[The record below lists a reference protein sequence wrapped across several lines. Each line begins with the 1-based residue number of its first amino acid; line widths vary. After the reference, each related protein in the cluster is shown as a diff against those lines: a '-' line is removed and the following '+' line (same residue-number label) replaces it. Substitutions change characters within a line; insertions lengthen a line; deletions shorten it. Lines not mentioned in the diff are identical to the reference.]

1 MVWTGRSALDGAL
14 HIGWKSDMRSQFSR
28 ARQIAEYNA
37 EQSVYNTIYRDDE
50 DSCDCGRASP
60 LPCFNVEQ
68 LLLQTPP
75 ANQRLVITNQSKVQ
89 S

>member
-50 DSCDCGRASP
+50 DSCDC
-60 LPCFNVEQ
+60 E
-68 LLLQTPP
+68 
-75 ANQRLVITNQSKVQ
+75 
-89 S
+89 